1 MAVLED
7 LIRSIELCLRLVKK
21 QQPLVDPNLDPV
33 LLVPGIAGSILNA
46 VDDNGKEERVWVRIL
61 GADHEFRAKVWSQF
75 DPATGK
81 TISLD
86 EKSRIMVPED
96 RYGLYAIDCLDPD
109 MIVGR
114 DGVCY
119 YHDMIEQMITW
130 GYQEGTTLFGFGYDF
145 RQSNRLQET
154 LDRLSAKLESV
165 YVSSGGKKMNIITHS
180 MGGLLV
186 KCFMC
191 LHSDIFE
198 KYVKSWIA
206 IAAPFQGAPGYITTG
221 LLNGMS
227 FVEGWEG
234 NFFITKWSMQQLL
247 IECPSIYELMACPN
261 FCWEDVPLL
270 QMWRQKHD
278 GSGKSSILLESYEP
292 LEAITLMNEALA
304 KNTVAYGSMQVPL
317 PLNLEILKWAN
328 ETHEILS
335 RAKLPEAVK
344 FYNIYGI
351 HNDTPHSICYGNQ
364 ESPISDTEQLV
375 SAQPKYICVNGDGT
389 VPAESAKAD
398 GLNAAAR
405 VGVPADHRGIICDRH
420 VFRILKHW
428 LKAGEPDPFY
438 NALNDYVILPTA
450 FEIERHTEKSMQVA
464 ALKEEW
470 EIISTVADEDNKPA
484 DLPPMVGSL
493 SVSCGNNVQSME
505 KAEATVL
512 VHPQSKGRQHV
523 EVRAVSVTMGAL

>member
-1 MAVLED
+1 MAVLEG
-7 LIRSIELCLRLVKK
+7 LIRSIELWLRLAKK

-46 VDDNGKEERVWVRIL
+46 VDDNGKGERVWVRIL

-75 DPATGK
+75 DPASGK

-114 DGVCY
+114 DGLCY
-119 YHDMIEQMITW
+119 YHDMIEQMIKW
-130 GYQEGTTLFGFGYDF
+130 GYREGTTLFGFGYDF
-145 RQSNRLQET
+145 RQSNRSVIQKLLFKQLFSSMLFHSQLT
-154 LDRLSAKLESV
+154 QKLLYKQLVLSVFFCLYSEV
-165 YVSSGGKKMNIITHS
+165 LFEHS
-180 MGGLLV
+180 
-186 KCFMC
+186 CEN
-191 LHSDIFE
+191 IFE

-206 IAAPFQGAPGYITTG
+206 IAAPFQVMGIRNHQFQT
-221 LLNGMS
+221 LSNLFQRS
-227 FVEGWEG
+227 
-234 NFFITKWSMQQLL
+234 
-247 IECPSIYELMACPN
+247 PSIFALMVMEQFLPN
-261 FCWEDVPLL
+261 QQSLFCMLI
-270 QMWRQKHD
+270 Q
-278 GSGKSSILLESYEP
+278 
-292 LEAITLMNEALA
+292 
-304 KNTVAYGSMQVPL
+304 
-317 PLNLEILKWAN
+317 
-328 ETHEILS
+328 
-335 RAKLPEAVK
+335 
-344 FYNIYGI
+344 
-351 HNDTPHSICYGNQ
+351 
-364 ESPISDTEQLV
+364 
-375 SAQPKYICVNGDGT
+375 
-389 VPAESAKAD
+389 AD

-438 NALNDYVILPTA
+438 NPLNDYVILPTA
-450 FEIERHTEKSMQVA
+450 FEMERHTEKSLQVT

-470 EIISTVADEDNKPA
+470 EIISADTDEDNKLA

-493 SVSCGNNVQSME
+493 SVSCCNNVQLME

-523 EVRAVSVTMGAL
+523 EVTAVGVTMGAL